1 MSVAHTLG
9 ALRFLMKFKFF
20 SHPDFT
26 VGFGISPNQPLARVA
41 DYTAGR
47 EFSVSLSPNPEE
59 IFFLYAHYSRILIK
73 LQPINYTA
81 AVLVK

>member
-1 MSVAHTLG
+1 
-9 ALRFLMKFKFF
+9 MKFKFF

-59 IFFLYAHYSRILIK
+59 IFFLCSL
-73 LQPINYTA
+73 
-81 AVLVK
+81 